1 MDPEIE
7 RKLRD
12 IRYEDRKFTM
22 RLISAVA
29 AVAGV
34 PLALGITAGWIPQG
48 AAFKIE
54 RRSTPVPFDPI

>member
-7 RKLRD
+7 RKLRE
-12 IRYEDRKFTM
+12 IRYENRQFTM
-22 RLISAVA
+22 GLISAVA

-34 PLALGITAGWIPQG
+34 ALALGIAAGWIRR

>member
-7 RKLRD
+7 RKLRE

-22 RLISAVA
+22 RLISAIA

-34 PLALGITAGWIPQG
+34 ALALGIAVGWFARG
-48 AAFKIE
+48 ALFK
-54 RRSTPVPFDPI
+54 